1 MLLSLRN
8 QIIEMSLETLP
19 IIKHQE
25 AQGMRLLICQA
36 IGLASHLPKSVGF
49 CKQGDRG

>member
-19 IIKHQE
+19 IVKHQE
-25 AQGMRLLICQA
+25 AQRLCLLISQA
-36 IGLASHLPKSVGF
+36 ISLAGHLPKSVGF
-49 CKQGDRG
+49 SK